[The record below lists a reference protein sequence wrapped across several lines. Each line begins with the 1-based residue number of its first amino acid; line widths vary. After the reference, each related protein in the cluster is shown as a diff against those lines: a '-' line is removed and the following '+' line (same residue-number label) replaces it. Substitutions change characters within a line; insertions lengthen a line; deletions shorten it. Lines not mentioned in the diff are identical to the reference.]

1 MPFVIFFLGKDTQF
15 VFPKVNKINDLLIT
29 LFGSICIPEINA
41 GFFSIRSGITVVGEI
56 NKLNDIVFVVGFANF
71 ENINISLNARFANKQ
86 VYRHFNACQKS
97 IVFQNFGVIKEED
110 DGMCKISFR
119 SKGNYNVEQ
128 IAALF
133 GGGGHEKAAGATI
146 KGTVEEV
153 HEIILPHLIKAVEA

>member
-1 MPFVIFFLGKDTQF
+1 MPR
-15 VFPKVNKINDLLIT
+15 
-29 LFGSICIPEINA
+29 SI
-41 GFFSIRSGITVVGEI
+41 GTVCVS
-56 NKLNDIVFVVGFANF
+56 A
-71 ENINISLNARFANKQ
+71 
-86 VYRHFNACQKS
+86 
-97 IVFQNFGVIKEED
+97 VIKEED

-119 SKGNYNVEQ
+119 SKGSYNVEQ